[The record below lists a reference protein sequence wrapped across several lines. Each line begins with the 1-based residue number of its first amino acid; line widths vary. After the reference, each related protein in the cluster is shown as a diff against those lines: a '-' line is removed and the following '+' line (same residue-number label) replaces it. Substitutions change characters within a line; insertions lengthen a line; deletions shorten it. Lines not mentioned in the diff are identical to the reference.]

1 MGLRTGLR
9 MEERNQI
16 VRDLMKG
23 MSWREAAVRC
33 TKVEPEVVE
42 AWKADLLAEAKK
54 RAAEQPQV
62 EEEIPFTEKEL
73 DAEVTKAVA
82 AVKKEEESKI
92 AALQKEIAGLK
103 EQLDFLGGKKK

>member
-16 VRDLMKG
+16 VRDLMTG
-23 MSWREAAVRC
+23 MSWRDAAARC

-42 AWKADLLAEAKK
+42 AWKDALTAEARK
-54 RAAEQPQV
+54 RLADQPQV
-62 EEEIPFTEKEL
+62 EEEITFTEKEL

-82 AVKKEEESKI
+82 SIQKESEAKV